1 MSRRSLVLY
10 DPQTKNEPLFI
21 EFRDNV
27 FLQSEDQI
35 VCEMTESQ
43 VKEIVEYSTGT
54 YIEDNIYVPQDVR
67 KYLERK

>member
-1 MSRRSLVLY
+1 MSKRSLVLY

-21 EFRDNV
+21 EFRDNI

-35 VCEMTESQ
+35 VCEMTENQ
-43 VKEIVEYSTGT
+43 VKKIVEYSIGT

-67 KYLERK
+67 EYLERK